1 MFIEAKDDGGGGEN
15 WTTGA
20 ISRAK
25 LQSNHHHQQTNIQ
38 FFCPVDALQ
47 VNFEK
52 PDYRRFPKFRNARG
66 LEAVL
71 GPGDVLY
78 LPSYW

>member
-1 MFIEAKDDGGGGEN
+1 MSYF
-15 WTTGA
+15 
-20 ISRAK
+20 
-25 LQSNHHHQQTNIQ
+25 LQNVLYVVT
-38 FFCPVDALQ
+38 LQ

-52 PDYRRFPKFRNARG
+52 PDYRRFPKFRNVRG

>member
-1 MFIEAKDDGGGGEN
+1 MYDMCVAFYKHLICANYD
-15 WTTGA
+15 
-20 ISRAK
+20 
-25 LQSNHHHQQTNIQ
+25 
-38 FFCPVDALQ
+38 VLQ

-52 PDYRRFPKFRNARG
+52 PDYRRFPKFRNVRG

>member
-1 MFIEAKDDGGGGEN
+1 MH
-15 WTTGA
+15 
-20 ISRAK
+20 SV
-25 LQSNHHHQQTNIQ
+25 TNKVEHM
-38 FFCPVDALQ
+38 VDMLYLLNSLLLIMLMVHLQ

-52 PDYRRFPKFRNARG
+52 PDYRRFPKFRHARG